1 MGIERKKTKKERERR
16 ALKRAAP
23 WREASFQE
31 NERESAQIPIFS
43 TYLLRH
49 TSLVLKTLLFA
60 CLRFAL
66 RASSQASKRAAGIH
80 RGEHEAKRAARVAHF
95 RPSRLSFSDF
105 HLRWTLS
112 YLTTGPGPLSAGQPC
127 PQTKKK
133 HTWWAFSS
141 WEHAKAKGGSRS
153 PIFLFF
159 CSIFS
164 GIEKVRANCVRPG
177 VNPAGVAST
186 ASSASRRQMN
196 DVSSLKRY
204 DLRDLPFVTMP
215 SH

>member
-1 MGIERKKTKKERERR
+1 M

-95 RPSRLSFSDF
+95 RPKSAVVLGPPSAMDAVLPHHGAWPPQRRS
-105 HLRWTLS
+105 TVPPNKEE
-112 YLTTGPGPLSAGQPC
+112 TTHVGL
-127 PQTKKK
+127 
-133 HTWWAFSS
+133 SS

-153 PIFLFF
+153 P
-159 CSIFS
+159 
-164 GIEKVRANCVRPG
+164 
-177 VNPAGVAST
+177 
-186 ASSASRRQMN
+186 
-196 DVSSLKRY
+196 
-204 DLRDLPFVTMP
+204 
-215 SH
+215 